1 MGNPIETEIKL
12 AASPSMLEHLRGHP
26 KLAGADATG
35 TIITTY
41 FDTADR
47 RLRRRDAALRIRVGS
62 KGRQQTLKLASPGES
77 AVHRVEWNASIDGDF
92 PDLAAFPARPR
103 ATLVQMLKGNRLEP
117 IGLTRIARTTRRVR
131 FGGSLIEIAFDE
143 GTIEAGDCRE
153 AVGEIEL
160 ELMEGRFADVIDL
173 VLELPLGPELAWSL
187 ASKSNRCQGL
197 AFGSPPAA
205 ILARPVGLRRSMDAA
220 RGFQAIAWNCLDQ
233 LLANYPIVI
242 ASGDPEAVHQSRV
255 AVRRLCAAFS
265 LFGDVVDDG
274 DADVLHAEIRAV
286 AAGLAP
292 ARDLH
297 VLLGRVEALVR
308 AEEADGAALLAH
320 LAARRDAA
328 MQAAKAMLAAE
339 PFQRLL
345 FRFAAW
351 IEGGR
356 WLAQK
361 AETGGSLPLAPFAA
375 RALSRRRRRLQKAG
389 GPDGGGPDGGWGVID
404 MADAERHRLRICV
417 KKLRYAADFFAPL
430 FRGTARGGFVKG
442 LAKLQDSLGQLN
454 DMAVAAAGR
463 DRLFADLDP
472 ITAARLAARFDDV
485 LERQGVARRKLL
497 KSAERALSQV
507 VDAPAW
513 WKTHGGK
520 IRQDE

>member
-1 MGNPIETEIKL
+1 MGSPIETEIKL
-12 AASPSMLEHLRGHP
+12 AASPAMIAHLRAHP

-35 TIITTY
+35 TIVTTY

-47 RLRRRDAALRIRVGS
+47 RLRRRDAALRIRVGD
-62 KGRQQTLKLASPGES
+62 KGRQQTLKLAAPGES
-77 AVHRVEWNASIDGDF
+77 VVHREEWNVAVEGDC

-103 ATLVQMLKGNRLEP
+103 AALVQMLKGNRLEP
-117 IGLTRIARTTRRVR
+117 VGLTRIARTTRQVR
-131 FGGSLIEIAFDE
+131 FGGALVEIAFDE
-143 GTIEAGDCRE
+143 GTIEVGDCRE

-160 ELMEGRFADVIDL
+160 ELIEGRFADVIAL

-197 AFGSPPAA
+197 AFGGPPSAVR
-205 ILARPVGLRRSMDAA
+205 ARPVGLRRSMDAA
-220 RGFQAIAWNCLDQ
+220 CGFQVIAWNCLDQ

-274 DADVLHAEIRAV
+274 DADVLHAEIKAV
-286 AAGLAP
+286 SAGLGP

-297 VLLGRVEALVR
+297 VLLGRVAALVR

-328 MQAAKAMLAAE
+328 TQAARAMLVAE

-351 IEGGR
+351 IESGR

-361 AETGGSLPLAPFAA
+361 AETGGSLPLVPFAA
-375 RALSRRRRRLQKAG
+375 QALSRRRRRLLKAG
-389 GPDGGGPDGGWGVID
+389 GPKGGGPKGGAGLID

-442 LAKLQDSLGQLN
+442 LAKLQDSLGILN

-472 ITAARLAARFDDV
+472 ITAARLSARFDDV
-485 LERQGVARRKLL
+485 LETQGAARRKLL
-497 KSAERALSQV
+497 KSAERALSQI
-507 VDAPAW
+507 VDAPVW
-513 WKTHGGK
+513 WKNPSG
-520 IRQDE
+520 